1 MSVNVGDLDAI
12 GVDARHRIGTASDE
26 TALNQLRVDLLG
38 KKGVLTG
45 ALRGLGSLP
54 ADQRAAAG
62 ARANALKAEIEN
74 LLASRARELQAARLQ
89 TLGDQERI
97 DMTFVPSPVRR
108 GHLHP
113 LTLIL
118 REGNAIFSH
127 LGYEVACGPQVG
139 EAVHHFETLEI
150 PQGHPA
156 PR

>member
-12 GVDARHRIGTASDE
+12 GVEARQRIGKAADE
-26 TALNQLRVDLLG
+26 AALNQLRVDLLG

-62 ARANALKAEIEN
+62 AQANALKAEIET

-89 TLGDQERI
+89 TIGDQEGI
-97 DMTFVPSPVRR
+97 DMTFGPSPVRR

-118 REGNAIFSH
+118 REVKAIFSQ
-127 LGYEVACGPQVG
+127 LGYEDRKSVVEGKSG
-139 EAVHHFETLEI
+139 DLGGRRI
-150 PQGHPA
+150 IKKKKN
-156 PR
+156 R